1 MKINNPKKL
10 FASFCIFGVGLII
23 SGCTTKKDITIQHDI
38 IVHKT
43 KPYQFKLKPQIGS
56 RQEDSRTVVD
66 MGVVLKISVNSYKNR
81 NDNLIGGHDIYIW
94 GRKPDF
100 IPTTTLP
107 KRTSYGMITSN
118 KKLPFY
124 LSNDGLDQADLQKD
138 ETIRKYTNE
147 LYKMR
152 KEKKLVKEK
161 REKSLVNDKKILDF
175 LKKINNG
182 EIEK

>member
-1 MKINNPKKL
+1 MKTNNSKKL
-10 FASFCIFGVGLII
+10 FVSLCIFGAGVVI
-23 SGCTTKKDITIQHDI
+23 SGCAAKKDITVQHDI
-38 IVHKT
+38 VVHKT

-56 RQEDSRTVVD
+56 RQEDSRTIVD
-66 MGVVLKISVNSYKNR
+66 MGVVLKISVNTYKNR
-81 NDNLIGGHDIYIW
+81 SGDLIGGHDIYVW

-138 ETIRKYTNE
+138 ETIRDYTNE
-147 LYKMR
+147 LYKME
-152 KEKKLVKEK
+152 KEKKLIKEK
-161 REKSLVNDKKILDF
+161 REKSLKNDKKILDF
-175 LKKINNG
+175 LKKVNKG

>member
-1 MKINNPKKL
+1 MNNPKK
-10 FASFCIFGVGLII
+10 IFLTLCAFGIGMVV
-23 SGCTTKKDITIQHDI
+23 SGCASKKDITVQHDI

-43 KPYQFKLKPQIGS
+43 KPYQFRLKPQIGS
-56 RQEDSRTVVD
+56 RQEDARTIVD

-81 NDNLIGGHDIYIW
+81 SGNLIGGHDIYIW
-94 GRKPDF
+94 GKKPDF

-124 LSNDGLDQADLQKD
+124 LSNDGLDQADIKKD
-138 ETIRKYTNE
+138 ETIRAYTNE
-147 LYKMR
+147 LYKVQ
-152 KEKKLVKEK
+152 KEKKLVKKK
-161 REKSLVNDKKILDF
+161 REKSLKNDKKILDF
-175 LKKINNG
+175 LRKVNNG